1 MENASDLFGN
11 ADLDQLSSKEHRMAD
26 ATDFESMTRAE
37 LVELRGKLDKAIVAA
52 GDRDRQRA
60 LKAAEDLAREHGFS
74 LAELT
79 GGGSG
84 KGRGTGG
91 KRSGRS
97 AAASSA
103 PSDAKYRSPD
113 NAEQTWS
120 GRGRRPGW
128 VNEALANG
136 RALTDLAI

>member
-1 MENASDLFGN
+1 
-11 ADLDQLSSKEHRMAD
+11 MAD
-26 ATDFESMTRAE
+26 ATPDFDTMTRSE
-37 LVELRGKLDKAIVAA
+37 LIALRGQLDKAIASV
-52 GDRDRQRA
+52 GERDRQTA

-84 KGRGTGG
+84 KGGRATGG
-91 KRSGRS
+91 AKRGGRT
-97 AAASSA
+97 AAASPPPA
-103 PSDAKYRSPD
+103 EAKYRNPD

-128 VNEALANG
+128 VNEALAQG
-136 RALTDLAI
+136 RALTDLAA